1 MNKFYKT
8 EHLTFNEKKQI
19 LNEARKKCFIWWVDK
34 IDCNISW
41 ARKEIEMSF
50 DDIMKK
56 FKEDSHL
63 IITLRDDIIEGMYF
77 EVAFRTTEIVDY
89 FLWIKLNLNEEYY
102 FVKKYKL
109 KEYE

>member
-8 EHLTFNEKKQI
+8 EHLTFDEKKQI
-19 LNEARKKCFIWWVDK
+19 LNEARKKCFIWWVDILKNYKREK
-34 IDCNISW
+34 IDIT
-41 ARKEIEMSF
+41 F
-50 DDIMKK
+50 DDMMKK

-77 EVAFRTTEIVDY
+77 EVAFRITEIVDY